1 MRSTA
6 IALLFAGIC
15 LGQTAAV
22 TVTSVQ
28 NGASFTSQIAPGAF
42 VTIKGTGFTNA
53 PLSATLVPV
62 LPSLG
67 GVSVSVAG
75 ILCPIYYVNPTQI
88 NLLLPWKTPVG
99 SYPLIVYANG
109 QTVGPTNITIVS
121 EAPGIFQYGANRAV
135 AQNVDVLLR
144 LGLSFTVNGPS
155 APAAVGS
162 TIVVY
167 VTGIG
172 LVTNT
177 PADGGYSPTSPLAQA
192 VYLNSAT
199 IGGLNAPV
207 SFLGLTP
214 GSVGLAQANITI
226 PNLPSGDYPLIL
238 NISGVESTSALISV
252 MGTGSTLPLIF
263 SPIGSVYAPTSPLLV
278 PLQGGA
284 SGVAQVVVSGSYA
297 YVCDANGIAIIDVS
311 NPAAPKFLSNFGQ
324 TDLNGA
330 GTGCDLFQGDLLGFT
345 SGLLATYSLA
355 TPTAPQRIGLNQF
368 QYGNHFLSNATAYI
382 STPTITYGSNFQLVS
397 ETGEFYVYNM
407 TNPAQPKLDSQLE
420 QNFFELGSADTSP
433 RYGLTVFHDQT
444 AIVLGTT
451 DTGTTTTGQ
460 ALWTTID
467 VSAPTALNVLSQT
480 MIPKAN
486 LATNIVLQGNMALIA
501 GNTGGVS
508 NPAVVNMAANTV
520 SFPFTGDLTL
530 HAVDFTNPLNGVIL
544 STLVT
549 PYQATKG
556 SSMISLGGG
565 FFSITIAP
573 PLTDLQ
579 GPTMLAIVDAR
590 NPASLAVYPEY
601 AIDGLQGT
609 YLANGYLYAVSNAG
623 LTIYSVTMP

>member
-6 IALLFAGIC
+6 IALLLAGIC
-15 LGQTAAV
+15 YGQTSAL
-22 TVTSVQ
+22 TVTAVQ
-28 NGASFTSQIAPGAF
+28 NGASFTSQITPGGF
-42 VTIKGTGFTNA
+42 VTIKGTGFTA
-53 PLSATLVPV
+53 GPLSAAVVPV
-62 LPSLG
+62 PTSLG

-75 ILCPIYYVNPTQI
+75 ALCPIYYVNPTQI
-88 NLLLPWKTPVG
+88 NLLLPWKTPIG

-135 AQNVDVLLR
+135 AQNAN
-144 LGLSFTVNGPS
+144 SNFSVNGPG

-162 TIVVY
+162 TVVVY

-177 PADGGYSPTSPLAQA
+177 PADGSYSPSSPLAPA
-192 VYLNSAT
+192 LYINSAT
-199 IGGLNAPV
+199 IGGVNAPV
-207 SFLGLTP
+207 GYLGLTP
-214 GSVGLAQANITI
+214 TTVGLAQANITI

-238 NISGVESTSALISV
+238 DISGVESTSALISV
-252 MGTGSTLPLIF
+252 TGSGSGLPLIL
-263 SPIGSVYAPTSPLLV
+263 SPIGTVYAPTSPLLV

-284 SGVAQVVVSGSYA
+284 SGIAQVAVSGNYA
-297 YVCDANGIAIIDVS
+297 YLCDVNGIAIIEVS
-311 NPAAPKFLSNFGQ
+311 TPASPKYLSNFGQ

-330 GTGCDLFQGDLLGFT
+330 GTGCDLYQGDLLGFT
-345 SGLLATYSLA
+345 SGLLATYNLA
-355 TPTAPQRIGLNQF
+355 VPTSPQRIGLNQF
-368 QYGNHFLSNATAYI
+368 EYGSHFLSSTTAYI
-382 STPTITYGSNFQLVS
+382 SAPTITYGTNFQVVS
-397 ETGEFYVYNM
+397 QTGEFYVYNM
-407 TNPAQPKLDSQLE
+407 ANPALPKLDSQLE
-420 QNFFELGSADTSP
+420 QNFFQPGSADTSP
-433 RYGLTVFHDQT
+433 RFGLTVFNDKT

-451 DTGTTTTGQ
+451 DTGANTARQ

-467 VSAPTALNVLSQT
+467 VSTPTALNVLGQT
-480 MIPKAN
+480 MIPQAN

-508 NPAVVNMAANTV
+508 NPGVVNMAANTV

-530 HAVDFTNPLNGVIL
+530 HAVDFTNPVSGTIL

-573 PLTDLQ
+573 PLTDPQ

-590 NPASLAVYPEY
+590 NPASLVVYPEY
-601 AIDGLQGT
+601 GIDGLQGT
-609 YLANGYLYAVSNAG
+609 YLTNGFLYTVSNAG
-623 LTIYSVTMP
+623 LTTLP